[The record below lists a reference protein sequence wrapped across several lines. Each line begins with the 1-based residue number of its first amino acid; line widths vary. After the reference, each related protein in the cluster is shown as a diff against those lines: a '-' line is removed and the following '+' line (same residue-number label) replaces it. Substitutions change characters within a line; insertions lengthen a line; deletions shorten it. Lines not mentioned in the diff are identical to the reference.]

1 MTFGNRLARLSTSHN
16 GFCHLWGQR
25 LSSSFLRCPVTFCD
39 DQQRGHSTKRLLW
52 NAKQK
57 FAGKWFMK
65 APNTFLGCMSCQLT
79 YMLPASLPRRNTTFS
94 DSDMPLWVKN
104 LLISLSL
111 PGFPIRQSSAA
122 HCLLQLC
129 DFAEEKCEMS
139 KNVCFGLLFIA
150 VCQCV
155 GFRASP
161 TSQFVTSKKWLK
173 FVFFQ
178 AKN

>member
-1 MTFGNRLARLSTSHN
+1 MIYEGAQHVLGLHVLSVDLHVTSK
-16 GFCHLWGQR
+16 
-25 LSSSFLRCPVTFCD
+25 SSQAT
-39 DQQRGHSTKRLLW
+39 
-52 NAKQK
+52 
-57 FAGKWFMK
+57 
-65 APNTFLGCMSCQLT
+65 
-79 YMLPASLPRRNTTFS
+79 TTFS

-161 TSQFVTSKKWLK
+161 TSQFVTSKK
-173 FVFFQ
+173 
-178 AKN
+178 